1 LGASPTPQ
9 KRKEWISA
17 LDKIESLNPWV
28 VVAGHKRPGTDD
40 DPRIIEET
48 RQYIRDF
55 DRLAES
61 TDTTREL
68 YDQMLKLY
76 PNGSNP
82 HILWLGALAAKSRW
96 LSLFFDLAVQT
107 AVRNVGAKFVVYCV
121 KLVVYTCIL
130 VHYFIDIICI
140 IGTPCC
146 FACCTPYIGVF
157 PKCSRVLVGSTHTL
171 IALGPISFM
180 EIDTQ

>member
-1 LGASPTPQ
+1 LVVAGDAAFNGTHMFLGASPTPQ

-17 LDKIESLNPWV
+17 LDKIESHLNPRV

-40 DPRIIEET
+40 DPKIIEET

-61 TDTTREL
+61 TDTAREL

-82 HILWLGALAAKSRW
+82 HILWLGALAAKS
-96 LSLFFDLAVQT
+96 
-107 AVRNVGAKFVVYCV
+107 
-121 KLVVYTCIL
+121 
-130 VHYFIDIICI
+130 
-140 IGTPCC
+140 
-146 FACCTPYIGVF
+146 
-157 PKCSRVLVGSTHTL
+157 
-171 IALGPISFM
+171 
-180 EIDTQ
+180 